1 MAFRWQGNA
10 GFSQTD
16 KGVGV
21 LMSELC
27 LEEIRINGFSYMCLL
42 SKNHEGRHTVIR
54 DWFVIKWGEV
64 E

>member
-1 MAFRWQGNA
+1 
-10 GFSQTD
+10 
-16 KGVGV
+16 
-21 LMSELC
+21 MSELC